1 VNSGE
6 FVIVGVND
14 HVEGHDALPPMS
26 SIDAAV
32 EDRQLERLHRVKTDR
47 DDDRVRLA
55 LGAIR
60 RDAADSTVNLMPV
73 ILDAVRAHVTVGE
86 ITAALE
92 SVFGTWTE
100 RAVA

>member
-1 VNSGE
+1 
-6 FVIVGVND
+6 
-14 HVEGHDALPPMS
+14 
-26 SIDAAV
+26 
-32 EDRQLERLHRVKTDR
+32 VKRDR
-47 DDDRVRLA
+47 DDDSVRTTLDQV
-55 LGAIR
+55 R
-60 RDAADSTVNLMPV
+60 RDAAEPTVNLVPA